1 MSSRKK
7 TDKKVTRIRMLI
19 VGSAVLLGIVVLGY
33 GTLYSTGFGEGEFLA
48 GEHYRVI
55 ENPPRRRAGAP
66 IVVREYFSYGCIH
79 CRNFEPLLDEWRT
92 TMPEGSAFERSPVAF
107 SPAWQLLAQTYFTL
121 KRLNALEQNHMR
133 LFRAIHD
140 NGRQFATPDAMAE
153 FIDGNGTTGADFLL
167 MFNSPDVRRDLS
179 EADAMQRNIVIS
191 SVPTLVVAD
200 EYVVN
205 MDVGRKQALDVV
217 DHLLAQRLEASA
229 ASNDAAG
236 DARP

>member
-1 MSSRKK
+1 MPSRKK
-7 TDKKVTRIRMLI
+7 SDKKVTQLRMLI
-19 VGSAVLLGIVVLGY
+19 IGFAVLVGIAVLGY
-33 GTLYSTGFGEGEFLA
+33 GTLYSTGFSAGEYLA

-79 CRNFEPLLDEWRT
+79 CRNFEPLLDEWRA
-92 TMPEGSAFERSPVAF
+92 TMPQGTAFERSPVAF
-107 SPAWQLLAQTYFTL
+107 SPAWQLLAQTYFAL
-121 KRLNALEQNHMR
+121 QRLDVLEENHMR

-140 NGRQFATPDAMAE
+140 NGRQFPTPDAMAD
-153 FIDGNGTTGADFLL
+153 FVDGNGTTRADFLR
-167 MFNSPDVRRDLS
+167 MFNSPEVRRDLR
-179 EADAMQRNIVIS
+179 EADAIQRNIVIS

-217 DHLLAQRLEASA
+217 DYLLAQQLEASA
-229 ASNDAAG
+229 ST
-236 DARP
+236 P

>member
-1 MSSRKK
+1 MSSRK
-7 TDKKVTRIRMLI
+7 TSDKKVTRVRLLI
-19 VGSAVLLGIVVLGY
+19 VGLAVVVGIVVLGY
-33 GTLYSTGFGEGEFLA
+33 GTLYSTGFGEGEYLA

-66 IVVREYFSYGCIH
+66 VVVREYFSYGCIH
-79 CRNFEPLLDEWRT
+79 CRNFEPLLDEWRA

-121 KRLNALEQNHMR
+121 KRLDALEQNHMR

-140 NGRQFATPDAMAE
+140 NGRQFPTPQAMAD
-153 FIDGNGTTGADFLL
+153 FVDGNGTTSADFLR
-167 MFNSPDVRRDLS
+167 MFNSPEVRRDLR
-179 EADAMQRNIVIS
+179 EADATQRNIVIS

-200 EYVVN
+200 EFVVN

-217 DHLLAQRLEASA
+217 DHLLAQQLEGWANA
-229 ASNDAAG
+229 
-236 DARP
+236 P